1 MLQPL
6 YNNKPVKASK
16 ALRCIASLLLLYLF
30 STGLVFAATDTTIAT
45 DKPALEKVRLQLKW
59 FHQFQFAG
67 YYAAI
72 QQGYYADEGLD
83 VELIERDLSKSVVD
97 QVINQEAEYGVGDSG
112 LLHEYASNKPIVA
125 MAAIFQHNPL
135 VFMTKRDSGIISPFE
150 FKGKRIML
158 DTLSANE
165 APLRALLA
173 YSKISDHDF
182 TLIKQTADN
191 SLLTEGKLDVMTGY
205 LTDQPF
211 YYQQHSIPINII
223 NPESYG
229 IDFYGDIL
237 FTSNTERQQ
246 HPERIDRFL
255 KASLKG
261 WRYALDHPQQ
271 LITLIADQY
280 HSRLPLEH
288 LQYEAKEIQK
298 LIPESVPL
306 GYIDLARLTVLA
318 DTYVKA
324 GYNQAIETNK
334 LKQFVYQ
341 AVTTDLN
348 LTEAEK
354 NWLAAHPVIRVGAN
368 PNKQPYDWVN
378 EQGQYVGMGADYLKL
393 LEQKLGI
400 HFTVVKPGASFAE
413 ILEMIKGG
421 DLDMLAG
428 VIITEE
434 RTSYLDFLNPYI
446 NSPNVIID
454 RGQQLYTNLDQLKG
468 QVVAIEKTYAMEEWL
483 KRDYPSIT
491 LLEADSALA
500 GLKLIE
506 AKKAVAYVGDLAT
519 SNYWLEKEELSD
531 LKISGYTQ
539 YRSDRTI
546 AISKQN
552 PELSSILNKASL
564 MLDQQQID
572 DIPHHWFSLQT
583 GQGISNK
590 TLKKYA
596 VSIAI
601 AFTLFSFWIVRLNRE
616 INQRKILEQRENRR
630 NNVLEMLTNHQPL
643 TSILHTLCS
652 DVEYLDPDI
661 ACSILLLSDD
671 GKHLLHGAAPSLP
684 DFYCQAIDGLIIGAN
699 VGSCGECAFSG
710 IPVFVADILTHPNWS
725 AFRELVQK
733 LPYRACWSQPI
744 KSMKGELLG
753 TFAIYHRKTKMP
765 SGKSLAL
772 IKEIAVL
779 AADAIEKSKQDM
791 QTQLS
796 AKVYSYAREGIYIT
810 DKKGNIVDC
819 NEAFLTL
826 SGYSRDEL
834 LGINPR
840 IFKSGLHNETFYSK
854 MWQAILTEGFWSGEI
869 SNEYKD
875 HKKAHSLHSITA
887 IRNANNE
894 IERFLAITTDISE
907 LKKYQQ
913 QLEDIAYTDTL
924 TGLPNRLLLT
934 DRLEQLILHDNREQL
949 NLALAFIDLDGF
961 KAINDNYG
969 HDIGDQ
975 FLVEISEKMRET
987 IRETDTL
994 GRLGGDEFIVILN
1007 HQKDIDSFHTP
1018 TQKLIDACST
1028 PIEIQNLTL
1037 RVSASI
1043 GVTYYEG
1050 QTNREIDAST
1060 LIRQADLAM
1069 YIAKQSGKDKY
1080 HLYDED
1086 TDQALNTRD
1095 EFIRDI
1101 DLAIQENHLVL
1112 YYQPKVNMRTGELLG
1127 VEALIRWNH
1136 PQRGLLQPAQFL
1148 PMIEN
1153 HPVGNDL
1160 GNWVLNQA
1168 LSQIDRW
1175 QALGLN
1181 IAISINIDAK
1191 QLGQSSFIEV
1201 LRSAIAAYPNYVK
1214 GSLEI
1219 EVLETTAFDNRK
1231 QANLLITE
1239 CKRLGIKFS
1248 IDDFGTGYSSLT
1260 YLKSFPIDMIKI
1272 DRSFIKDIITNIED
1286 LAIVDSIISLGGGM
1300 GRAVIAEGVES
1311 IAIGEQLIKHGCEFG
1326 QGYVIAKPMP
1336 VEELLVW
1343 KEQWKPDASWTNA

>member
-1 MLQPL
+1 MLKTF
-6 YNNKPVKASK
+6 YNNKSVKASK
-16 ALRCIASLLLLYLF
+16 AIRCVASLLFLYSL
-30 STGLVFAATDTTIAT
+30 TITPVFAVDNSPAPI

-72 QQGYYADEGLD
+72 QQGYYAEEGLD
-83 VELIERDLSKSVVD
+83 VELIERDLSKSVVE

-112 LLHEYASNKPIVA
+112 LLHEYALNKPIVA

-135 VFMTKRDSGIISPFE
+135 VFMTRRDSGIISPFE

-173 YSKISDHDF
+173 YSKVSDHDF
-182 TLIKQTADN
+182 KLVKQSDN
-191 SLLTEGKLDVMTGY
+191 NALLTEDKLDVMTGY
-205 LTDQPF
+205 ISDEPF
-211 YYQQHSIPINII
+211 YYQQHNIAINII

-237 FTSNTERQQ
+237 FTSNAERLH

-261 WRYALDHPQQ
+261 WRYALDHPQE
-271 LITLIADQY
+271 LITLITNQY
-280 HSRLPLEH
+280 HSRLSLEH
-288 LQYEAKEIQK
+288 LQYEAKEILK

-306 GYIDLARLTVLA
+306 GYIDSARLNVLA

-324 GYNQAIETNK
+324 GYNQAIEADK
-334 LKQFVYQ
+334 LKKFVYQ
-341 AVTTDLN
+341 SVTAELN
-348 LTEAEK
+348 LSDAEK
-354 NWLAAHPVIRVGAN
+354 KWLAAHPVIRVGVN
-368 PNKQPYDWVN
+368 PNKQPYDWVD
-378 EQGQYVGMGADYLKL
+378 EQSQYTGMGADYLKL

-400 HFTVVKPGASFAE
+400 HFTIVKPGASLGE

-428 VIITEE
+428 VVITEQRE
-434 RTSYLDFLNPYI
+434 NYLDFLSPYI

-454 RGQQLYTNLDQLKG
+454 RGEQLYTSLDQLNG
-468 QVVAIEKTYAMEEWL
+468 QIVAVEKYYAVEEWL
-483 KRDYPSIT
+483 KRDYPSIKI
-491 LLEADSALA
+491 LQVDDALS
-500 GLKLIE
+500 GLKLVE
-506 AKKAVAYVGDLAT
+506 NKKAIAYVGDLAT
-519 SNYWLEKEELSD
+519 SNYWIKKEDLAD
-531 LKISGYTQ
+531 LKLSGYTQ

-546 AISKQN
+546 AISKQS

-564 MLDQQQID
+564 MLDQQQFN
-572 DIPHHWFSLQT
+572 DIPHHWLSLQS
-583 GQGISNK
+583 GQGISNQ
-590 TLKKYA
+590 TIKKYA
-596 VSIAI
+596 LASGSL
-601 AFTLFSFWIVRLNRE
+601 LFLFVLWIMRLNRE
-616 INQRKILEQRENRR
+616 VVQRKALEQREKRR
-630 NNVLEMLTNHQPL
+630 NHVLDMLTNHRSLP
-643 TSILHTLCS
+643 SILDVLCS
-652 DVEYLDPDI
+652 DVEKIDSQI
-661 ACSILLLSDD
+661 ACSILLVSED
-671 GKHLLHGAAPSLP
+671 GQKLLHGAAPSLP
-684 DFYCQAIDGLIIGAN
+684 DFYCQAIDGLIIGPK
-699 VGSCGECAFSG
+699 VGSCGECAFRA

-725 AFRELVQK
+725 AFRELAKK

-744 KSMKGELLG
+744 KANNGELLG

-765 SGKSLAL
+765 NIKSLSV
-772 IKEIAVL
+772 IKDTAVL
-779 AADAIEKSKQDM
+779 AAEAIEKSKLAM
-791 QTQLS
+791 QTQLA
-796 AKVYSYAREGIYIT
+796 AKVYSHAREGIYIT
-810 DKKGNIVDC
+810 DKKGNIIDC
-819 NEAFLTL
+819 NEAFLSL
-826 SGYSRDEL
+826 SGYSREEL
-834 LGINPR
+834 LGKNPR
-840 IFKSGLHNETFYSK
+840 IFKSGLHNEVFYSK

-875 HKKAHSLHSITA
+875 HKKTHSLHSITA
-887 IRNANNE
+887 IKNADNE

-975 FLVEISEKMRET
+975 FLVEISQKMRET

-1007 HQKDIDSFHTP
+1007 HQKDIESFHIP

-1028 PIEIQNLTL
+1028 PIEIHNLTL

-1050 QTNREIDAST
+1050 QTNREIDAGT

-1080 HLYDED
+1080 HLYDEN

-1101 DLAIQENHLVL
+1101 ELAIQENHLVL

-1136 PQRGLLQPAQFL
+1136 PQRGLLQPMQFL

-1239 CKRLGIKFS
+1239 CKKLGIKFS

-1272 DRSFIKDIITNIED
+1272 DRSFIKDITTNIED

-1336 VEELLVW
+1336 VEELLAW